1 MKENSTP
8 KSNPASSKKSGS
20 TTNDDATM
28 SAMLSVSGYSM
39 MSSVAGNQ
47 CIAES
52 NELLNQSG
60 PGISK
65 EVENAIVKKIE
76 ETKPQPTESED
87 GTGRRVILLR
97 NAERMDRIFPEW
109 VDMAFNEQGKYRP
122 YDLNQPL
129 QIPFRSGDFWDYR
142 FDSPITELGN
152 IMSMMVGRTLK
163 LSKQQ
168 PYKIF
173 VSPSLRCIQTAHCLL
188 KCLTNKNLKM
198 CIEPALFEWLSW
210 YETLPNWLSE
220 KDLLSAQYKID
231 VTYKPILSISEIRQH
246 RNETSVECYQRCI
259 NAFKTIM
266 STQSENGNIL
276 FIVHSLT
283 MDAITRYLNKA
294 DETNIPQNEINS
306 MGGNYPYCSILFY
319 EELNDKSW
327 RLSPTVLPSITF
339 MKFNNSLWDSAK
351 LTAAYA
357 KIKVFVT
364 LIESINISVIMLF
377 FK

>member
-1 MKENSTP
+1 MKENSAP
-8 KSNPASSKKSGS
+8 KSNPASSKTSGS

-76 ETKPQPTESED
+76 ESKPQPTESED

-152 IMSMMVGRTLK
+152 VMSMMVGRTLK

-188 KCLTNKNLKM
+188 KCLSNKNLKM

-339 MKFNNSLWDSAK
+339 MKFNNALWDSAK

-357 KIKVFVT
+357 KIT
-364 LIESINISVIMLF
+364 LASIKEALY
-377 FK
+377 

>member
-1 MKENSTP
+1 MKENSSP
-8 KSNPASSKKSGS
+8 KTNPASSKKSGS

-142 FDSPITELGN
+142 FDSP
-152 IMSMMVGRTLK
+152 
-163 LSKQQ
+163 
-168 PYKIF
+168 
-173 VSPSLRCIQTAHCLL
+173 
-188 KCLTNKNLKM
+188 
-198 CIEPALFEWLSW
+198 
-210 YETLPNWLSE
+210 
-220 KDLLSAQYKID
+220 
-231 VTYKPILSISEIRQH
+231 
-246 RNETSVECYQRCI
+246 
-259 NAFKTIM
+259 
-266 STQSENGNIL
+266 
-276 FIVHSLT
+276 
-283 MDAITRYLNKA
+283 
-294 DETNIPQNEINS
+294 
-306 MGGNYPYCSILFY
+306 
-319 EELNDKSW
+319 
-327 RLSPTVLPSITF
+327 
-339 MKFNNSLWDSAK
+339 
-351 LTAAYA
+351 
-357 KIKVFVT
+357 
-364 LIESINISVIMLF
+364 
-377 FK
+377 

>member
-1 MKENSTP
+1 
-8 KSNPASSKKSGS
+8 
-20 TTNDDATM
+20 
-28 SAMLSVSGYSM
+28 
-39 MSSVAGNQ
+39 
-47 CIAES
+47 
-52 NELLNQSG
+52 
-60 PGISK
+60 
-65 EVENAIVKKIE
+65 
-76 ETKPQPTESED
+76 
-87 GTGRRVILLR
+87 
-97 NAERMDRIFPEW
+97 
-109 VDMAFNEQGKYRP
+109 
-122 YDLNQPL
+122 
-129 QIPFRSGDFWDYR
+129 
-142 FDSPITELGN
+142 
-152 IMSMMVGRTLK
+152 MSMMVGRTLK

-188 KCLTNKNLKM
+188 KCLSNKNLKM

-339 MKFNNSLWDSAK
+339 MKFNNAVNSNFLNRK
-351 LTAAYA
+351 
-357 KIKVFVT
+357 
-364 LIESINISVIMLF
+364 
-377 FK
+377 